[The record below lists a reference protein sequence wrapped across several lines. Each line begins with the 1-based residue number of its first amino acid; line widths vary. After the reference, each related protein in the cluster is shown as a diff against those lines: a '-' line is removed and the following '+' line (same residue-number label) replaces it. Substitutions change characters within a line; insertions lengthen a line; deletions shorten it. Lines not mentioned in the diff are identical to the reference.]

1 MIRMKGKPV
10 VGPGLTKDTILWR
23 YLDTAKYLDFLH
35 NKDIFFCR
43 GDRFEDKYEGSFTSS
58 IKHAIEKAYEKN
70 HIQMT
75 YEEFKKRLRE
85 RVFVN
90 CWHKSPNDSMAMWQ
104 LYGKTNLAVAVTTT
118 VDKLREQ
125 LERANL
131 KHFLSIK
138 KVTYVKYWRDPKLD
152 IKPYSNVFAY
162 KVVAYDFEK
171 EVRLIID
178 RFDDE
183 SENEMQE
190 YGMRVKIQPSMLVRS
205 VVIMPE
211 ASEWY
216 VNLITDVSEKFGL
229 SVPVHRSKLSS
240 GPV

>member
-1 MIRMKGKPV
+1 MVRMKGKPV
-10 VGPGLTKDTILWR
+10 VDPELTDDMILWR
-23 YLDTAKYLDFLH
+23 YLDTAKYLDFLRGR
-35 NKDIFFCR
+35 DLFFCR
-43 GDRFEDKYEGSFTSS
+43 GDQFEDKYEGSFTSS
-58 IKHAIEKAYEKN
+58 IKHAIEQAYQKN
-70 HIQMT
+70 HIAMA

-118 VDKLREQ
+118 VEKLKEE
-125 LERANL
+125 LERVQP

-138 KVTYVKYWRDPKLD
+138 KVTYVKYWRDPELD

-162 KVVAYDFEK
+162 KVMAYDFEK
-171 EVRLIID
+171 EVRVIID

-183 SENEMQE
+183 FENPVEE
-190 YGMRVKIQPSMLVRS
+190 KGMRVKVHPSRLLRS

-211 ASEWY
+211 APEWY
-216 VNLITDVSEKFGL
+216 AQLITNISARFRLGA
-229 SVPVHRSKLSS
+229 PVHRSKLSF
-240 GPV
+240 GPI